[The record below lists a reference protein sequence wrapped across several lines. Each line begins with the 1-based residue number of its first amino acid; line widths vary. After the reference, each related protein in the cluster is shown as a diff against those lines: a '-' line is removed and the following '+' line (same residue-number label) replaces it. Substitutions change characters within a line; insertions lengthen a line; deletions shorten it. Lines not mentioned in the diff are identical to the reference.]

1 MDSFFL
7 ILIYL
12 AIGAGCKRIARF
24 GPETPAVLNTFVLYI
39 ALPALILQKIPSLH
53 FSADLLIP
61 ALTPWLLLLIVV
73 AVILL
78 LSRLFHW
85 SKEITVALLI
95 VLPLGNTSF
104 LGFPMISAFFGE
116 SYLPYAL
123 IYDQVGS
130 FVALATYSTM
140 LAAIYSPQ
148 SSSQALAKTG
158 WSLQS
163 MILKIITFPP
173 FIALVIALLMR
184 NITYPS
190 LMQNMIDQLAA
201 TLVPLIM
208 IAVGYSFQW
217 GMSGERFSPIAVG
230 LAIKLML
237 MPFLALLGCWW
248 LGLSGKAVEVTIFEA
263 AMPPMISAGA
273 IAITAGLAP
282 RMVTAL
288 VGFGLMLSFV
298 TLPFWYWLITLL
310 R

>member
-1 MDSFFL
+1 MESFFL
-7 ILIYL
+7 ILLYL
-12 AIGAGCKRIARF
+12 AIGAGCKRIQRF
-24 GPETPAVLNTFVLYI
+24 GPETPMVLNTFVLYI

-53 FSADLLIP
+53 FSVDLLIP
-61 ALTPWLLLLIVV
+61 ALVPWLLLVIV
-73 AVILL
+73 AGLILL
-78 LSRLFHW
+78 ISRYLQW
-85 SKEITVALLI
+85 SKEVTVALLI

-104 LGFPMISAFFGE
+104 LGFPMISAFFGD
-116 SYLPYAL
+116 SHLPYAL

-140 LAAIYSPQ
+140 LAAVYSPNHTT
-148 SSSQALAKTG
+148 SSTG
-158 WSLQS
+158 WSARAML
-163 MILKIITFPP
+163 MKIITFPP

-184 NITYPS
+184 GIPYPS
-190 LMQNMIDQLAA
+190 LLQNLINQLAA

-217 GMSGERFSPIAVG
+217 GIAGERFSPIAVG
-230 LAIKLML
+230 LTIKLML
-237 MPFLALLGCWW
+237 MPFLVWMGCHW
-248 LGLSGKAVEVTIFEA
+248 LGLSGKAVDVSIFEA

-288 VGFGLMLSFV
+288 VGFGLMASFV
-298 TLPFWYWLITLL
+298 TLPFWYWVL

>member
-1 MDSFFL
+1 LESFFL
-7 ILIYL
+7 ILLYL
-12 AIGAGCKRIARF
+12 TIGALCKRIKRF

-39 ALPALILQKIPSLH
+39 ALPALILQKIPSLQ

-61 ALTPWLLLLIVV
+61 ALVPWLLLLIVV
-73 AVILL
+73 MLILAI
-78 LSRLFHW
+78 SRYLKW
-85 SKEITVALLI
+85 SKEVTVALLI

-104 LGFPMISAFFGE
+104 LGFPMISAFFGD

-140 LAAIYSPQ
+140 LAAVYSPNHT
-148 SSSQALAKTG
+148 STDVG
-158 WSLQS
+158 WSARAML
-163 MILKIITFPP
+163 MKIITFPP
-173 FIALVIALLMR
+173 FIALVVALLMR
-184 NITYPS
+184 GLPYPS
-190 LMQNMIDQLAA
+190 LLQSLIDQLAA

-217 GMSGERFSPIAVG
+217 GFSGERFSPIAVG
-230 LAIKLML
+230 LTIKLML
-237 MPFLALLGCWW
+237 MPFLVWAGCYS
-248 LGLSGKAVEVTIFEA
+248 LGLSGKAVDVTIFEA

-288 VGFGLMLSFV
+288 VGFGLMASFV
-298 TLPFWYWLITLL
+298 TLPFWYWVL

>member
-1 MDSFFL
+1 LESFFL
-7 ILIYL
+7 ILLYL
-12 AIGAGCKRIARF
+12 AIGACCKHIKRF

-39 ALPALILQKIPSLH
+39 ALPALILQKIPSLQ

-61 ALTPWLLLLIVV
+61 ALVPWLLLVIVV
-73 AVILL
+73 LLILAI
-78 LSRLFHW
+78 SRYLKW
-85 SKEITVALLI
+85 SKEVTVAMLI

-104 LGFPMISAFFGE
+104 LGFPMISAFFGD

-140 LAAIYSPQ
+140 LAAVYSPNH
-148 SSSQALAKTG
+148 STTNTG
-158 WSLQS
+158 WSARA
-163 MILKIITFPP
+163 MVMKIATFPP
-173 FIALVIALLMR
+173 FIALVIALVMR
-184 NITYPS
+184 GLPYPS
-190 LMQNMIDQLAA
+190 LLQSLINQLAA

-217 GMSGERFSPIAVG
+217 GFSGERFSPIAVG
-230 LAIKLML
+230 LTIKLML
-237 MPFLALLGCWW
+237 MPFLVWAGCYSLGIE
-248 LGLSGKAVEVTIFEA
+248 GKAVDVTIFEA

-288 VGFGLMLSFV
+288 VGFGLMASFV
-298 TLPFWYWLITLL
+298 TLPFWYWVL